1 VPLATRSGQ
10 YAVAWQGASPTDWV
24 PVKLFLVRALAT
36 LDEAVDAVL
45 YRPAV
50 VEVFSWL
57 PRWWMCDLAK
67 VSMWLDDGWAT
78 RWWERAIEPDGP
90 CQACGRR
97 AAIHVYGGIEPDEEP
112 VGDYLEDHPVV
123 LCGWCTL
130 GSPVTDEAMFDE
142 SWSRLGHGQ
151 SRGGGDCEK
160 RQICRSR
167 AASFCAARPAG
178 RRTLGSVPICARSG
192 AHGRESSGWPSVAF
206 RVCSTALRL

>member
-1 VPLATRSGQ
+1 VPLAKRSGQ
-10 YAVAWQGASPTDWV
+10 YAVAGQGRPQQTR

-50 VEVFSWL
+50 VKVFSWL

-67 VSMWLDDGWAT
+67 VSMWLDDRWAT
-78 RWWERAIEPDGP
+78 RWWVRAVEPDGP

-112 VGDYLEDHPVV
+112 VGDYLEDHPVF

-130 GSPVTDEAMFDE
+130 GSPVTDEADVRRE
-142 SWSRLGHGQ
+142 LEQ
-151 SRGGGDCEK
+151 
-160 RQICRSR
+160 
-167 AASFCAARPAG
+167 AR
-178 RRTLGSVPICARSG
+178 ARSVSW
-192 AHGRESSGWPSVAF
+192 RWKV
-206 RVCSTALRL
+206 